1 MDTLAHLLWTLIF
14 FYKTKYLPLGL
25 IIAVMPDILSWG
37 MYVVYRIF
45 KHLPFGKP
53 NLSSIP
59 KWVFTLYGITHSI
72 FVFALVGVIVFII
85 WKEWVI
91 VLLPW
96 LIHILMDIPT
106 HTREFLGTPFLWP
119 FSEWVFPGTSWGSL
133 WFMSINYSL
142 ILLLI
147 LLTILRKKNIILSFF
162 Q

>member
-1 MDTLAHLLWTLIF
+1 MDTLAHLLWTFIF

-25 IIAVMPDILSWG
+25 IIGVVPDLLSWG
-37 MYVVYRIF
+37 IYLVYRIF
-45 KHLPFGKP
+45 KHMPFDKP
-53 NLSSIP
+53 DLALVP

-72 FVFALVGVIVFII
+72 FVFALVCIVVFIL
-85 WKEWVI
+85 WKEWAI

-119 FSEWVFPGTSWGSL
+119 FSKWLFPGMSWGTL
-133 WFMSINYSL
+133 WFMLINYTL
-142 ILLLI
+142 III
-147 LLTILRKKNIILSFF
+147 LMLFTIFKKENIILRFF